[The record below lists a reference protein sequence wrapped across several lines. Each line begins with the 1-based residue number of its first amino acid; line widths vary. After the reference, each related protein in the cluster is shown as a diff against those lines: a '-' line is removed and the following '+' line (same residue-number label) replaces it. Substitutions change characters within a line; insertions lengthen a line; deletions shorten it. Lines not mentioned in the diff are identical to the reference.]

1 MSMNFDFIPNR
12 FDIKVG
18 DKFGGYLIEEE
29 DRDWDGDKGYINVWK
44 LWSYNWDELGTF
56 NTLEEAKANISILE
70 EYLSTDECWLER

>member
-1 MSMNFDFIPNR
+1 MNFDSIPTR

-18 DKFGGYLIEEE
+18 DRVAGYLEEYE
-29 DRDWDGDKGYINVWK
+29 YRDWDGDKGYINVWK